1 MSIENKK
8 TKVAVVLS
16 GCGVYDGSETFETV
30 LTLLRLDEM
39 NAAVSCFAPN
49 IEQLHVINHLKGEQT
64 LEQPRNVLEESA
76 RLVRGE
82 ISDLASADAE
92 LFDAVIVP
100 GGFGAAKNLCTYAV
114 DGENMKINQAFET
127 FIRSA
132 ISLKIPI
139 GLVCIA
145 PVMSGLLFG
154 KGVLC
159 TIGNDEQTADVI
171 RRTGAIHSDCNVDDI
186 CVDET
191 YRLVT
196 TPAYML
202 ASTITDASKGIT
214 KLVEKVLKMAQ

>member
-1 MSIENKK
+1 M
-8 TKVAVVLS
+8 
-16 GCGVYDGSETFETV
+16 
-30 LTLLRLDEM
+30 
-39 NAAVSCFAPN
+39 
-49 IEQLHVINHLKGEQT
+49 
-64 LEQPRNVLEESA
+64 
-76 RLVRGE
+76 
-82 ISDLASADAE
+82 ASADAE

-154 KGVLC
+154 KGVSC
-159 TIGNDEQTADVI
+159 TIGNDEHTAEVI
-171 RRTGAIHSDCNVDDI
+171 RRTGATHFDCNVDDI

>member
-1 MSIENKK
+1 MSLII
-8 TKVAVVLS
+8 
-16 GCGVYDGSETFETV
+16 
-30 LTLLRLDEM
+30 LR
-39 NAAVSCFAPN
+39 
-49 IEQLHVINHLKGEQT
+49 GEQT

-154 KGVLC
+154 KGVSC
-159 TIGNDEQTADVI
+159 TIGNDEQTAGVI
-171 RRTGAIHSDCNVDDI
+171 RHTGAIHVDCNVDEI

>member
-16 GCGVYDGSETFETV
+16 GCGVYDGSEAFETV

-154 KGVLC
+154 KGVSC
-159 TIGNDEQTADVI
+159 TIGNDEQTAEVI
-171 RRTGAIHSDCNVDDI
+171 RHWCNS
-186 CVDET
+186 
-191 YRLVT
+191 R
-196 TPAYML
+196 
-202 ASTITDASKGIT
+202 
-214 KLVEKVLKMAQ
+214 